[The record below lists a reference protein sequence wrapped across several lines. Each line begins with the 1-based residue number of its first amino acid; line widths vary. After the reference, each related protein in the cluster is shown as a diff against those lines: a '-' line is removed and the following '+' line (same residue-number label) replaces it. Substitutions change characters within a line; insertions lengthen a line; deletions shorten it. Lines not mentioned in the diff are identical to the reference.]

1 VLQVSETTK
10 SELNHVEIWK
20 GHERL
25 IREDVENR
33 KKRKRASSDAMN
45 TEDAKTN
52 SQPVEPSVA

>member
-1 VLQVSETTK
+1 
-10 SELNHVEIWK
+10 
-20 GHERL
+20 L
-25 IREDVENR
+25 IREDAENR

>member
-1 VLQVSETTK
+1 MLQVSETTK

-25 IREDVENR
+25 IREDAENR